1 MRWILSLGLCLMLGL
16 AACGPRETAAPAE
29 LLDRGV
35 RLQIQGDNEGALAC
49 YHRAATLAGDGDLA
63 LQALAHLRMAVLYT
77 NSYVTSGEDI
87 DKYRTALRLY
97 TRLADT
103 TQMVTCLRAMGM
115 QLAQSDADSATHY
128 LSRAVALLSERA
140 DTVGQ
145 SECLEALARTQYAA
159 GNYRLALQMS
169 QMSIA
174 ACHPAPEAAYCDAAM
189 ALARLGKPDSA
200 QLMLSKATTVVPSLA
215 NQVLRQVARRE
226 IALARGDYKQAHL
239 LGQQVN
245 AVNDSVRAL
254 HARQRLAAVER
265 RLDHQQEQARLD
277 RAHRHNAILWAVVA
291 LLALAL
297 AAAVAFY
304 VWLRRKQ
311 EQDHMELMERLQ
323 IEGGRTAGQ
332 VLDNVAGDQQLQDIL
347 SRQIENIR
355 SLIDLSYKYS
365 ERPGQFMTKFRERIE
380 QGRLPDGFWGNL
392 RYYVDSK
399 YDNIITRLEQQHPSL
414 TTDELYIMGLLCCG
428 FTYADI
434 AVCMGYS
441 NINYVNTKKS
451 RMAKKMGLHEP
462 LSQYLRRAT
471 DQDAE

>member
-63 LQALAHLRMAVLYT
+63 LQALAYLRMAVLYT
-77 NSYVTSGEDI
+77 NSYVASGEDI

-189 ALARLGKPDSA
+189 AWPAWESPTPLSSCSARPPRWCRRWPTRCCVRWLG
-200 QLMLSKATTVVPSLA
+200 
-215 NQVLRQVARRE
+215 
-226 IALARGDYKQAHL
+226 
-239 LGQQVN
+239 
-245 AVNDSVRAL
+245 
-254 HARQRLAAVER
+254 
-265 RLDHQQEQARLD
+265 
-277 RAHRHNAILWAVVA
+277 
-291 LLALAL
+291 
-297 AAAVAFY
+297 
-304 VWLRRKQ
+304 
-311 EQDHMELMERLQ
+311 ERL
-323 IEGGRTAGQ
+323 RWP
-332 VLDNVAGDQQLQDIL
+332 VATISKRICWG
-347 SRQIENIR
+347 SR
-355 SLIDLSYKYS
+355 
-365 ERPGQFMTKFRERIE
+365 
-380 QGRLPDGFWGNL
+380 
-392 RYYVDSK
+392 
-399 YDNIITRLEQQHPSL
+399 
-414 TTDELYIMGLLCCG
+414 
-428 FTYADI
+428 
-434 AVCMGYS
+434 
-441 NINYVNTKKS
+441 
-451 RMAKKMGLHEP
+451 
-462 LSQYLRRAT
+462 
-471 DQDAE
+471 